1 LLEVAA
7 GPTERRRPGAAEVR
21 SVAIGVVLV
30 TLFTFF
36 FVYPAHDPAPNELP
50 LAVVGR
56 GPAIDGLEFELEQV
70 DGGGAFDVKNV
81 GDEAAARDAI
91 LDREIYAAIVPRG
104 SAELLV
110 ASAAGPAVASAV
122 TAVATELAAGAPP
135 TVTDVRPIDD
145 DDPRGV
151 VINVALIAMS
161 VTSILGALLLFTL
174 APQLVGRVRLAALAV
189 FAVLGAVAAMLVVQV
204 GIGALPGSFFV
215 LVAVVAL
222 GIFAVSSVSAVLMQL
237 VGPVGIGLSFMLF
250 LMLGNPATGAASAPQ
265 LLPDPWSWAG
275 QLLPP
280 GALATAIRNVAY
292 FDGAQTVSW
301 LSVLAVWAA
310 IGIVGLLLTR
320 PHVPLRAPAGTA
332 AGP

>member
-1 LLEVAA
+1 
-7 GPTERRRPGAAEVR
+7 
-21 SVAIGVVLV
+21 VAIGVVLV

-36 FVYPAHDPAPNELP
+36 FVYPAHDPAPNGLP
-50 LAVVGR
+50 LGVVGS
-56 GPAIDGLEFELEQV
+56 GPAVDGLELELEQV
-70 DGGGAFDVKNV
+70 VGGGGAFDVKTV
-81 GDEAAARDAI
+81 GNEAAARDAI

-104 SAELLV
+104 SPELLV
-110 ASAAGPAVASAV
+110 ASAAGPAVAAAV
-122 TAVATELAAGAPP
+122 TAAATELAAGTTPA
-135 TVTDVRPIDD
+135 VTDVRPIDD

-174 APQLVGRVRLAALAV
+174 TPQLVGRVRLAAVAV
-189 FAVLGAVAAMLVVQV
+189 FAVLGALAAMLVVQV
-204 GIGALPGSFFV
+204 GIGALPGSFFA

-250 LMLGNPATGAASAPQ
+250 LMLGNPAAGAASAPQ
-265 LLPDPWSWAG
+265 LLPDPWSWGG
-275 QLLPP
+275 QLMPP

-292 FDGAQTVSW
+292 FDGAQIATW
-301 LSVLAVWAA
+301 LSVLAAWAA

-320 PHVPLRAPAGTA
+320 PHVALHAPAGTA
-332 AGP
+332 GGPRSPHASARP